1 MIYDN
6 IKRRHFLQGLG
17 VSLALPMLPSL
28 MPKAHAALGQ
38 NKSMVYISE
47 HHGGV
52 NEEFIYP
59 SRNPANEQVLYT
71 GDAAQGLDHRTRMEA
86 LMNFLQT
93 RNSGL
98 FPTTEMELS
107 PVLGSFLNPHLSKIN
122 LVRGLDVMFYIGH
135 HEGGYLGNFY
145 ETNEAVKPLLRPM
158 ETIDQIIA
166 RSSSFY
172 ATRPVLP
179 IMQVASQ
186 WSFSYALQSGNI
198 ASANVQDNWTLVN
211 SILGSAQ
218 PVSNNSQMTTYLNRI
233 HDDYSR
239 LSSGAFGASR
249 RLSRDDKLRVEE
261 HVSMLNELTTKIGN
275 QGSASCSSALSPVAN
290 ERADYWPAGLTQ
302 AQKIARWE
310 NTTNLIAGAIKCG
323 ASRLAN
329 IQVPVSA
336 NFQGDWHQ
344 QVAHR
349 RDGEN
354 DPNVLRLLVENSR
367 FTAQHVFTKL
377 ASKLDV
383 DRGDGSTYLD
393 NALISWVP
401 EAGPVT
407 HNFLDNYALTAGSA
421 GGYFRTG
428 NYVDYRNLTS
438 RALVENNGTRLDKLR
453 PGLPYVRW
461 LYTLLKAMGVPD
473 NEFARTG
480 MIGYGDNYVDRNPS
494 WYANKNG
501 QQAWPTRLI
510 PDMGKPMPRIVV

>member
-17 VSLALPMLPSL
+17 VSLALPLLPSL
-28 MPKAHAALGQ
+28 MPKAQAALGQ
-38 NKSMVYISE
+38 NKSMIYITE

-52 NEEFIYP
+52 NDDLLYP
-59 SRNPANEQVLYT
+59 SRNPVNEQVLYA
-71 GDAAQGLDHRTRMEA
+71 GDAAQGLDHRTRMES
-86 LMNFLQT
+86 LTNFLQT

-98 FPTTEMELS
+98 FPTTELELS
-107 PVLGSFLNPHLSKIN
+107 PVLGSFLNPYLSKIN
-122 LVRGLDVMFYIGH
+122 LLRGLDVMFYIAH
-135 HEGGYLGNFY
+135 HYGGYLGNFADRA
-145 ETNEAVKPLLRPM
+145 EPSNPTLQQI

-172 ATRPVLP
+172 AQRPVLP
-179 IMQVASQ
+179 IMQIASQ
-186 WSFSYALQSGNI
+186 WSFSYAQQSGSVQQVNT
-198 ASANVQDNWTLVN
+198 QDNWTIVN
-211 SILGSAQ
+211 SILGSNQ

-239 LSSGAFGASR
+239 LSSGAFGAGR
-249 RLSRDDKLRVEE
+249 RLSRDDKLRVDE
-261 HVSMLNELTTKIGN
+261 HVSLLNELTTKIGN
-275 QGSASCSSALSPVAN
+275 QGNASCSSTLSSVFD
-290 ERADYWPAGLTQ
+290 ERADHWPENLTQ

-344 QVAHR
+344 QIAHR
-349 RDGEN
+349 QDGE
-354 DPNVLRLLVENSR
+354 DAPNVLRLLVENSR

-377 ASKLDV
+377 ASKLNV

-393 NALISWVP
+393 NSLICWVP
-401 EAGPVT
+401 ESGPIT
-407 HNFLDNYALTAGSA
+407 HSFIDNFALTAGSA
-421 GGYFRTG
+421 GGYFNTG
-428 NYVDYRNLTS
+428 NYVDYRNLTNQGVVS
-438 RALVENNGTRLDKLR
+438 TDGPRLDRLR
-453 PGLPYVRW
+453 PGLPYNRW

-473 NEFARTG
+473 NEFARPG
-480 MIGYGDNYVDRNPS
+480 MIGYGDNYVDRNPG

-501 QQAWPTRLI
+501 HRAWPDRLLT
-510 PDMGKPMPRIVV
+510 DMGRPMPRIVV